1 MTPAGVTINDVARAA
16 GVSKGLVSLALN
28 ERPGVAADTRARI
41 LAAAQEL
48 GWTPNPSARGLTTRR
63 SYALGLI
70 LRRPARTI
78 EVDPFFAAFIAGV
91 ETVLAERGQVL
102 VLTVVPD
109 REAEGRAYTRL
120 AADKRV
126 DGFLLTDLLAVDERI
141 GLIEQLGS
149 HAVSLGEPVGGSAFP
164 VITRDYDAG
173 IDELVAHLLSLG
185 HRSIAHVSGDE
196 RMLHGLRRRE
206 RFERAMRA
214 AGLDPVVVA
223 TDFSPEQ
230 GAAATT
236 SLLDSATPP
245 TAIVYGND
253 PMAIA
258 GMSVAQERG
267 LRLPHDLSIT
277 GLDGSQIGTYIYPT
291 LTTLDNDPA
300 GWGVAAATALLRLVE
315 HDEAADV
322 ALPPARLV
330 VRASTAPPAEPR
342 TLEHHTKENPDANTQ

>member
-1 MTPAGVTINDVARAA
+1 MTPTDVTINDVARAA

-28 ERPGVAADTRARI
+28 GKPGVAVETRDRI
-41 LAAAQEL
+41 LSAAREL
-48 GWTPNPSARGLTTRR
+48 GFTPNPSARGLTTRR
-63 SYALGLI
+63 AYALGLI
-70 LRRPARTI
+70 LRRAARTI

-109 REAEGRAYTRL
+109 HDAEARAYERL
-120 AADKRV
+120 AVDKRV
-126 DGFLLTDLLAVDERI
+126 DGFLLTDLLADDHRI
-141 GLIEQLGS
+141 GLVQRFGS
-149 HAVSLGEPVGGSAFP
+149 QAVSLGEPIGGSPFP

-173 IDELVAHLLSLG
+173 IDELVAHLVGLG
-185 HRSIAHVSGDE
+185 HTRIAHVSGDE

-206 RFERAMRA
+206 RFEQAIRA
-214 AGLDPVVVA
+214 AGLSPIIVP

-230 GAAATT
+230 GAEATKA
-236 SLLDSATPP
+236 LLDSAEPP

-258 GMSVAQERG
+258 GMGVAHERR
-267 LRLPHDLSIT
+267 LRLPHDVSIT
-277 GLDGSQIGTYIYPT
+277 GLDGSQIGTYIYPS

-300 GWGVAAATALLRLVE
+300 GWGIAAATALLRLVE
-315 HDEAADV
+315 DGEPADV

-330 VRASTAPPAEPR
+330 VRASTAAPSR
-342 TLEHHTKENPDANTQ
+342 H

>member
-1 MTPAGVTINDVARAA
+1 MTPVDVTINDVARAA

-28 ERPGVAADTRARI
+28 GKPGVALETRDRI
-41 LAAAQEL
+41 LAAADEL

-63 SYALGLI
+63 AYALGLV
-70 LRRPARTI
+70 LRRAARTI

-91 ETVLAERGQVL
+91 ETVLSERGQVL

-109 REAEGRAYTRL
+109 HDAEARAYERL
-120 AADKRV
+120 AVDKRV
-126 DGFLLTDLLAVDERI
+126 DGFLLTDLLADDHRI
-141 GLIEQLGS
+141 GLVQSYGS
-149 HAVSLGEPVGGSAFP
+149 AAVSLGEPVGGSPFP
-164 VITRDYDAG
+164 VISRDYDSG
-173 IDELVAHLLSLG
+173 IDALVAHLLDLG
-185 HRSIAHVSGDE
+185 HRRIAHVSGDE

-206 RFERAMRA
+206 RFERAVRA
-214 AGLDPVVVA
+214 AGLDPIVVT

-230 GAAATT
+230 GAEATK
-236 SLLDSATPP
+236 SLLDSAEPP

-258 GMSVAQERG
+258 GMGVAHERG

-277 GLDGSQIGTYIYPT
+277 GLDGSQIGTYVYPA

-300 GWGVAAATALLRLVE
+300 GWGIAAATALLRLVE
-315 HDEAADV
+315 DGEPADV

-330 VRASTAPPAEPR
+330 VRASTARPPR
-342 TLEHHTKENPDANTQ
+342 H

>member
-1 MTPAGVTINDVARAA
+1 MTPADVTINDVARAA

-28 ERPGVAADTRARI
+28 GKPGVALDTRDRI

-48 GWTPNPSARGLTTRR
+48 GWTPNPGARGLTTRR
-63 SYALGLI
+63 AYALGLV
-70 LRRPARTI
+70 LRRAARTI

-91 ETVLAERGQVL
+91 ESVLSERGQVL

-109 REAEGRAYTRL
+109 HAAEARAYERL
-120 AADKRV
+120 AVDKRV
-126 DGFLLTDLLAVDERI
+126 DGFLLTDLLADDHRI
-141 GLIEQLGS
+141 GLVQEYGS
-149 HAVSLGEPVGGSAFP
+149 QAVSLGEPVGGSPFP
-164 VITRDYDAG
+164 VISRDYDSG
-173 IDELVAHLLSLG
+173 IAALVEHLLDLG
-185 HRSIAHVSGDE
+185 HRRIAHVSGDE

-206 RFERAMRA
+206 RFELAMRA
-214 AGLDPVVVA
+214 AGLDPIVVP

-230 GAAATT
+230 GAEATK
-236 SLLDSATPP
+236 SLLDSAEPP

-258 GMSVAQERG
+258 GMGVAHERG

-277 GLDGSQIGTYIYPT
+277 GLDGSQIGTYVYPT

-300 GWGVAAATALLRLVE
+300 GWGIAAATALLRLVE
-315 HDEAADV
+315 DGEPADV

-330 VRASTAPPAEPR
+330 VRASTARPPR
-342 TLEHHTKENPDANTQ
+342 H